1 MEETSTGHNNYVE
14 LVVKT
19 SLRFDPYPFLF
30 REIFLNLYTMILA
43 SSSSGECVDEAVD
56 NRTNYQGYIYIY
68 FFRYPTLTVI
78 SFMDGV
84 RVC

>member
-30 REIFLNLYTMILA
+30 REIFFEFVYYDT
-43 SSSSGECVDEAVD
+43 CFF
-56 NRTNYQGYIYIY
+56 
-68 FFRYPTLTVI
+68 FFR
-78 SFMDGV
+78 
-84 RVC
+84 